1 VSPSADPTLAFLG
14 LEVDRAAAT
23 GRFTAVDA
31 LMNPT
36 DTLFG
41 GAGIAAAVALME
53 AVTER
58 RAQWTTVQFVSTPK
72 RGDTIDCAVDVVAHG
87 GRMSQ
92 LRVTASV
99 DGVEAFTANGAT
111 GLDRDDLA
119 VTFDRMPSV
128 PPPEHCPPAQLGWFT
143 EDAVARS
150 YFGAIDRREA
160 AGPDTLQGSAS
171 HAAFWVRL
179 EGMQVTRPLLGYF
192 GDVAAFGVFRAL
204 GRPDGRA
211 TSLDNTLRLGPMH
224 ETEWVLLDLR
234 THLVAG
240 GYAHATVDLWSRDG
254 ALLGLMSQTVA
265 LRTRT

>member
-1 VSPSADPTLAFLG
+1 VPLSIDPTLAFLG
-14 LEVDRAAAT
+14 LEVDRAAGT
-23 GRFTAVDA
+23 GRFTAADA

-58 RAQWTTVQFVSTPK
+58 RAQWATVQFVRTPS
-72 RGDTIDCAVDVVAHG
+72 RGDTIDCAVDVIAHG

-99 DGVEAFTANGAT
+99 DGAEAFTAIGAT
-111 GLDRDDLA
+111 GLDRDEPTVA
-119 VTFDRMPSV
+119 FDRMPSV
-128 PPPEHCPPAQLGWFT
+128 PAPEDCPPAQLGWFS
-143 EDAVARS
+143 EEEVAHS

-160 AGPDTLQGSAS
+160 AGPDALRGSAS

-179 EGMQVTRPLLGYF
+179 EGMQVTTPLLGYF

-234 THLVAG
+234 TQFVAG

-265 LRTRT
+265 LRTKI